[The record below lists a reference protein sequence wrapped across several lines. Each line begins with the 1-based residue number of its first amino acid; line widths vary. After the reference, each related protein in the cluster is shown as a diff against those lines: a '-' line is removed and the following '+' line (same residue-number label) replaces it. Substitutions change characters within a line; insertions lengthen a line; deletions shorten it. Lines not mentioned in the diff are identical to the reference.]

1 LPAAAFTTSQ
11 ATALAESTS
20 SEAGIKVMA
29 EETTMQNHTAGT
41 IAFGTQ
47 REFVCAWCSNVSNKP
62 KVRQHVYSEDRS
74 FRQLGRFWECRAC
87 GHQRPASILDDV
99 RENIDPLTD
108 RLHAQW
114 RQDNEGLLL
123 TPRQRI

>member
-11 ATALAESTS
+11 TTALAESTS

-29 EETTMQNHTAGT
+29 EETTMQNPTAGT
-41 IAFGTQ
+41 IALGTQ

-74 FRQLGRFWECRAC
+74 HHQLERFWECVAC
-87 GHQRPASILDDV
+87 GHQRPVSTWDE
-99 RENIDPLTD
+99 RENKDPLTD

-123 TPRQRI
+123 RPRQRI

>member
-11 ATALAESTS
+11 ATSLAESTS

-41 IAFGTQ
+41 TALGTQ
-47 REFVCAWCSNVSNKP
+47 RKFVCAWCSNVSNKP
-62 KVRQHVYSEDRS
+62 KLRQHAYVEYRS
-74 FRQLGRFWECRAC
+74 GRQLEYFWECAAC
-87 GHQRPASILDDV
+87 GHQLPAAILDDV
-99 RENIDPLTD
+99 RENRDPSTD

-123 TPRQRI
+123 TPRRRI